1 MPFPEQ
7 HVGHPVVARI
17 DLAAMH
23 PPDLTVEGMDR
34 LTTCDAG
41 LDRVARVIGIELDQP
56 AQPEPPQ
63 PT

>member
-1 MPFPEQ
+1 MIAA
-7 HVGHPVVARI
+7 VARRHQAT
-17 DLAAMH
+17 L
-23 PPDLTVEGMDR
+23 L
-34 LTTCDAG
+34 TCDAG